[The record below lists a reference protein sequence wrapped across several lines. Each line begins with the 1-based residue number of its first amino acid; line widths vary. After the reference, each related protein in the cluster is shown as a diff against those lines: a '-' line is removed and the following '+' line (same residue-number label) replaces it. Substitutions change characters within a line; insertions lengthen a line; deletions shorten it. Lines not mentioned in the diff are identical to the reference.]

1 MNTFIEKVGIVG
13 LGFVGN
19 AVEKSY
25 QGSFIDTVIIDP
37 VKGYNNTY
45 QDLIDCSA
53 VFVCVP
59 SPQDNDGSCDTSILE
74 SVLKKLK
81 EINFTGV
88 IISKVTAPPQVYK
101 RLQEEHIN
109 LVHVPEFLTAANAVE
124 DYISGEMCFIG
135 GKVTAFKNEAERII
149 CAGQKNIKDIIQCSI
164 QEASLVKY
172 TLNCFLATK
181 VIFMNEVAKL
191 AEANDCNW
199 ITMQEMLEV
208 DPRIGSTHLQVPG
221 PDGKFGFGG
230 MCFPKDTSAM
240 LKFAELAGQQMNV
253 LEAAVKK
260 NTLLRLNN
268 D

>member
-1 MNTFIEKVGIVG
+1 MHFDTVGIIG

-19 AVEKSY
+19 AVASSYKS
-25 QGSFIDTVIIDP
+25 SFIYPIIIDP
-37 VKGYNNTY
+37 AKGHNNTY
-45 QDLIDCSA
+45 DDIKNCSA

-59 SPQDNDGSCDTSILE
+59 SPQGDDGSCDTSILE
-74 SVLKKLK
+74 SVLTQLK
-81 EINFTGV
+81 AINYAGV

-101 RLQEEHIN
+101 RLQEEHMN

-135 GKVTAFKNEAERII
+135 GQVKAFQNEAERII
-149 CAGQKNIKDIIQCSI
+149 CLGQKNLKNIVRCSI
-164 QEASLVKY
+164 QEASLIKY

-208 DPRIGSTHLQVPG
+208 DPRIGPTHLQVPG